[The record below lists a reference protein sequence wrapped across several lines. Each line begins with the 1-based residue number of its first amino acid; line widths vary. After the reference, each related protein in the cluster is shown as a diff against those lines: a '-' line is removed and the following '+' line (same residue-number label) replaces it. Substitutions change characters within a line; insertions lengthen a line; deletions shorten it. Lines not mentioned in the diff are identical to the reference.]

1 MITNENF
8 SVDTHDK
15 LLLMQHLETS
25 QVEPPTYPNP
35 RVKLSIVYL
44 TLYKSLDRL
53 GLVFG
58 MLSEAPSNP
67 NLYRAPSSTRLD
79 PTLTTHQLSAGASLT
94 THSQATLKT
103 LIPPEATLHL
113 ANSNVCT

>member
-8 SVDTHDK
+8 SVNTHDK

-35 RVKLSIVYL
+35 RVKLSIVHL

-58 MLSEAPSNP
+58 MLSEAPS
-67 NLYRAPSSTRLD
+67 
-79 PTLTTHQLSAGASLT
+79 
-94 THSQATLKT
+94 T
-103 LIPPEATLHL
+103 LILLLRTIRLLPASSMHYG
-113 ANSNVCT
+113 